1 MEEDLE
7 GLQALRDCLNNTNVA
22 LTSVDLMHNR
32 IGMYY
37 ICCLCIYI
45 VFGAAFRFGV

>member
-37 ICCLCIYI
+37 ILYVYATLSLACNQMI
-45 VFGAAFRFGV
+45 F